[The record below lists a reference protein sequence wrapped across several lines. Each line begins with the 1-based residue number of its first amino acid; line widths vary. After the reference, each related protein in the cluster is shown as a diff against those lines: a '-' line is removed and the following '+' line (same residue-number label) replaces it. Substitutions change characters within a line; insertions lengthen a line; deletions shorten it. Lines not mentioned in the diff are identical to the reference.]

1 MQVSLYTLENN
12 HQNSLGLQSFLT
24 DVNFRSHK
32 TRIAL
37 RGNNKPHIDWRS
49 FWVPVSMI
57 TTPFSNSSSPNFC
70 ASAWQIPKTSKLP
83 VKALSYCSLV
93 RISGKLSQENNHE
106 GQYTNN
112 WKIPTSRRGSW
123 VTPSFTPSSVSFI
136 RSCSLFWTNRNFAR
150 SSRILET

>member
-1 MQVSLYTLENN
+1 MQVSLHTLKNN
-12 HQNSLGLQSFLT
+12 PLNYLGLQSFLT

-93 RISGKLSQENNHE
+93 RISGKLVYPKRTTMKVSLLTIERYPPQGEEAELLH
-106 GQYTNN
+106 
-112 WKIPTSRRGSW
+112 
-123 VTPSFTPSSVSFI
+123 PSHHPLWASSVLATCFEQ
-136 RSCSLFWTNRNFAR
+136 TT
-150 SSRILET
+150 ILLGVPVY